1 MDEFYVNDYSVLLKN
16 WYHIFPNKNMS
27 RNEVLNSLTR
37 FGILLILLFITINS
51 SKYWYIIPISSII
64 VSLYVGINNDK
75 IKSEGNIIKN
85 TNIDKLKKC
94 RLPTKSNPYMNV
106 LSYDSKVRLPAC
118 EYDKKLVDNFYKF
131 NLYQNSND
139 LFDKRNLERQFYTV
153 PITTIPNDTLE
164 FGKWLYNTNGNCKYD
179 GTRCLQYEDER
190 YH

>member
-1 MDEFYVNDYSVLLKN
+1 MEKFYINDYSILIKN

-27 RNEVLNSLTR
+27 RNEILNSLTR
-37 FGILLILLFITINS
+37 FGVLAILLFIIIRSNI
-51 SKYWYIIPISSII
+51 YWYIIPITSII
-64 VSLYVGINNDK
+64 LSLYLGINNDS
-75 IKSEGNIIKN
+75 IKTDQIIKN
-85 TNIDKLKKC
+85 TNIDKINKC
-94 RLPTKSNPYMNV
+94 RLPTINNPYMNI
-106 LSYDSKVRLPAC
+106 LSNDSKVKLPAC
-118 EYDKKLVDNFYKF
+118 EYDKNLVDKYYKF

-139 LFDKRNLERQFYTV
+139 IFENKNLERQFYTV